1 MGGRHFVESHKR
13 LSHHH
18 IRQVEPLGDGFV
30 VIHQVVVAGGNVEAV
45 PQFAVEP
52 VDVLLESC
60 TILIY
65 VIK

>member
-1 MGGRHFVESHKR
+1 
-13 LSHHH
+13 
-18 IRQVEPLGDGFV
+18 
-30 VIHQVVVAGGNVEAV
+30 VIHQVVVAGGDVEAV
-45 PQFAVEP
+45 TEGAVES

>member
-18 IRQVEPLGDGFV
+18 IRQVEPLGEGFV
-30 VIHQVVVAGGNVEAV
+30 VIHQVVVAGGDVEAV
-45 PQFAVEP
+45 TQFAVEP

-65 VIK
+65 FIK